1 MKLFGIKNKNVQST
15 KELSREV
22 GVAGEVI
29 FSSYE
34 HEELRSDKVTIK
46 QYREMVDRDPTVEAL
61 FNVFTLPIIAAT
73 YRIDASKDD
82 ASEEQ
87 ANFVRT
93 NLFEPPYKGGME
105 SPFTLFQDELM
116 LSIVDGF
123 QLWEKVYKIEN
134 GKYVLKKLAHR
145 DSIGITLIR
154 DEAGGYGGARQVVGY
169 GERTVDVIL
178 PAYKTF
184 LFTHNKSRDY
194 LYGRSALRS
203 LRRPYEK
210 KHKLEYLDSIALQA
224 DAIKPKVLIR
234 KGDNA
239 LASDEGVKGGALVS
253 KVLRTLSKLGER
265 NSVASI
271 PYGYD
276 VKEITQNGR
285 DPHQSI
291 ERQNSEMARAF
302 LATFMLMSS
311 QGKSNTGSYALSDN
325 LKDAMMMSLKAFMTK
340 IEEHIN
346 QFIIAD
352 LIDLNFATPHYPEFR
367 YDDITSDVVETM
379 WEAFMKLVEKDH
391 ISDDM
396 IKSIEEQAANRLDI
410 DLEQV
415 RKEREKRE
423 AKEAKKEE
431 AAADNEENS
440 EADVKKPEQNA
451 DIDEADVKKL
461 KDSKELSEISARDF
475 PGLHDNLGVDED
487 KLGCIMLDLQP
498 FDVVRHV
505 ENGAADLV
513 QAKPGGYTMG
523 AVAEVQPHVSLLFG
537 LLQNGNAIKT
547 EVDTVLS
554 GWRCDRV
561 ALDDIDSFPVE
572 SGAEAVPIIARVY
585 DGRLIEAHERLGL
598 LPHVNTFGTYA
609 PHVTLAYVK
618 NDPETVQKWV
628 RSLRE
633 AIGGMR
639 VPSVGINYG
648 DKESGDDKEDSGSN
662 AGKFLS
668 DTEMKW
674 WRPLTP
680 AEQNVKFEDIN
691 AKMDS
696 LEDNFVTAAE
706 PIMTDFLKQLVAG
719 DMATKSA
726 KDIVV
731 ELPTEYAKLVNS
743 TIRNAYNYA
752 KNGAADEHNVPAP
765 ATSREAMATIREMT
779 DFVITKQQDDIR
791 SIIAEQRLKQPTHLA
806 DEITTVTDIFLEAL
820 ELALLAWAASILKPT
835 ASAIVGRGINNGRND
850 VFTSIEKNGDLYE
863 YSAILD
869 GKTCSTCRALDGS
882 IVTLKERKT
891 TKWQPP
897 LHFNCRCIWVMICK
911 ISDDYKLPEVTGMK
925 NEELADKVEHLKTTR
940 KQELI
945 DTGFLPGGIT
955 KVEMESLLM
964 YQGTYYR
971 EINDH
976 FRFGKAI
983 TPGALKA
990 SQRVDNVIARSATN
1004 GRIPVYRGIGLNDE
1018 LKVGQILEESAYMS
1032 TSSSR
1037 TIATEFA
1044 AVSSKTH
1051 RYVLEFEIPNGY
1063 HSVYMDKVLGERSQ
1077 YDEAEYL
1084 LGRGRR
1090 VIIKSMEQDGDIT
1103 KVKAALIDETGREL
1117 ADKQKPVFITTPE
1130 EAAAAAAKAEANF
1143 DINSPRTRRIFKR
1156 WEEDNE
1162 SFAKANGLE

>member
-169 GERTVDVIL
+169 GERAVDVIL

-239 LASDEGVKGGALVS
+239 LASDESVKGGALVS

-346 QFIIAD
+346 QYIIAD

-498 FDVVRHV
+498 FDVVRYV
-505 ENGAADLV
+505 ENGSADLV
-513 QAKPGGYTMG
+513 QAKPGGHTMG

-572 SGAEAVPIIARVY
+572 PGAESVPIIARVY
-585 DGRLIEAHERLGL
+585 DGRLVEAHERLGL
-598 LPHVNTFGTYA
+598 LPHVNTFGAYT

-618 NDPETVQKWV
+618 NDPEVVQKWV

-648 DKESGDDKEDSGSN
+648 DEESGDDKEDSGSN

-696 LEDNFVTAAE
+696 LEDNFITAAE
-706 PIMTDFLKQLVAG
+706 PIMTDFLKQLVASG
-719 DMATKSA
+719 VATKSA
-726 KDIVV
+726 KDITV
-731 ELPTEYAKLVNS
+731 ELPAEYAKLVNS

-765 ATSREAMATIREMT
+765 ATSREAMSTIREMT

-791 SIIAEQRLKQPTHLA
+791 SIIAEQRLKQPTNLA
-806 DEITTVTDIFLEAL
+806 DEATTVADIFLEAL
-820 ELALLAWAASILKPT
+820 ELALLAWVASILKPT

-850 VFTSIEKNGDLYE
+850 VFTSIEKSGDLYE
-863 YSAILD
+863 YSALLD

-882 IVTLKERKT
+882 VVTPKERKT

-897 LHFNCRCIWVMICK
+897 LHFNCRCIWVMIRK
-911 ISDDYKLPEVTGMK
+911 MSDDYKLPEVTGMK
-925 NEELADKVEHLKTTR
+925 NEALADKVEHLKTTR

-945 DTGFLPGGIT
+945 DTGFLPGDIT

-976 FRFGKAI
+976 FRFDKAI
-983 TPGALKA
+983 TPSALKA

-1018 LKVGQILEESAYMS
+1018 LKIGQILEENAYMS

-1044 AVSSKTH
+1044 AVSNKTH

-1090 VIIKSMEQDGDIT
+1090 VIIKGMKQDGDIT
-1103 KVKAALIDETGREL
+1103 KVKAALIDEAGREL
-1117 ADKQKPVFITTPE
+1117 ADKQKLVFITTPE

-1162 SFAKANGLE
+1162 SFAKANGLK

>member
-22 GVAGEVI
+22 GVAGEVM

-73 YRIDASKDD
+73 YRVDASKDD
-82 ASEEQ
+82 TSEEQ
-87 ANFVRT
+87 AEFVRT

-224 DAIKPKVLIR
+224 DAIKPKVLVR
-234 KGDNA
+234 RGDNA
-239 LASDEGVKGGALVS
+239 LASDESVKGGALVS
-253 KVLRTLSKLGER
+253 KVLRALSKLGER

-346 QFIIAD
+346 QYIIAD

-431 AAADNEENS
+431 TAADNEENS
-440 EADVKKPEQNA
+440 EADVKKPEQNV
-451 DIDEADVKKL
+451 DIDEVGVKK
-461 KDSKELSEISARDF
+461 
-475 PGLHDNLGVDED
+475 
-487 KLGCIMLDLQP
+487 
-498 FDVVRHV
+498 
-505 ENGAADLV
+505 
-513 QAKPGGYTMG
+513 
-523 AVAEVQPHVSLLFG
+523 
-537 LLQNGNAIKT
+537 
-547 EVDTVLS
+547 
-554 GWRCDRV
+554 
-561 ALDDIDSFPVE
+561 ID
-572 SGAEAVPIIARVY
+572 
-585 DGRLIEAHERLGL
+585 
-598 LPHVNTFGTYA
+598 
-609 PHVTLAYVK
+609 K
-618 NDPETVQKWV
+618 ND
-628 RSLRE
+628 
-633 AIGGMR
+633 GG
-639 VPSVGINYG
+639 
-648 DKESGDDKEDSGSN
+648 SGSN

-706 PIMTDFLKQLVAG
+706 PIMTDFLKQLAASG
-719 DMATKSA
+719 IATKSA
-726 KDIVV
+726 KDITV
-731 ELPTEYAKLVNS
+731 ELPAEYVKLVNS

-765 ATSREAMATIREMT
+765 ATSREAMATIRGMT

-791 SIIAEQRLKQPTHLA
+791 SIIAEQRLKQPTNLA
-806 DEITTVTDIFLEAL
+806 DEITTVADIFLEAL
-820 ELALLAWAASILKPT
+820 ELALLTWAASILKPT

-850 VFTSIEKNGDLYE
+850 VFTSIEKSGDLYE
-863 YSAILD
+863 YSALLD

-882 IVTLKERKT
+882 IVTPKERKI

-897 LHFNCRCIWVMICK
+897 LHFNCRCIWVMIRK

-925 NEELADKVEHLKTTR
+925 NEELADKVEYLKTTR

-976 FRFGKAI
+976 FRFGKVI

-990 SQRVDNVIARSATN
+990 SQRVDNIIARSATN
-1004 GRIPVYRGIGLNDE
+1004 GRIPVYRGISLNDE
-1018 LKVGQILEESAYMS
+1018 LKVGRILEESAYMS

-1077 YDEAEYL
+1077 YDEAVL
-1084 LGRGRR
+1084 
-1090 VIIKSMEQDGDIT
+1090 
-1103 KVKAALIDETGREL
+1103 
-1117 ADKQKPVFITTPE
+1117 
-1130 EAAAAAAKAEANF
+1130 
-1143 DINSPRTRRIFKR
+1143 
-1156 WEEDNE
+1156 
-1162 SFAKANGLE
+1162 